1 MPLRL
6 GWRLSVRKCGFCA
19 MTCKIHP
26 WIEQT
31 CDIAYLEESWVIVW
45 VPGVIINNTL
55 FHSSKCPGFN
65 DELYVLPT
73 YMASLVAQ
81 SKESACN
88 AGDQG
93 LIPGSGRSPGK
104 GNCLCTGKGWTS
116 FMGYQPPPSVEN
128 KNYLKR
134 AESKMKLQ
142 GKEWLLQDHFSFSE
156 MRAIR
161 PQKRPPKPP
170 HSCILGPR
178 LDSTSFLLL
187 FGTSV
192 QLFEAQEPGCEQCT
206 SQSSVTMTSKTVR
219 PTEQW
224 DPQNSG
230 PSKGT
235 PKGERALGWKR
246 ALEKFS
252 LQDVF
257 HFIL

>member
-6 GWRLSVRKCGFCA
+6 GWRLSVRKYGFCA
-19 MTCKIHP
+19 MTCKICP

-45 VPGVIINNTL
+45 VSGVIFNNTL

-81 SKESACN
+81 SKESSCN

-93 LIPGSGRSPGK
+93 LIPGSGRSPGE

-116 FMGYQPPPSVEN
+116 FMGYQPPPYVEN

-134 AESKMKLQ
+134 TESKMKLQ

-161 PQKRPPKPP
+161 PQKRPPQTPAFM
-170 HSCILGPR
+170 HTWALFRQYFFS
-178 LDSTSFLLL
+178 SFSS
-187 FGTSV
+187 FIWHIGAAIQGTRTWLWTVCFTKQRDNDEHNS
-192 QLFEAQEPGCEQCT
+192 ET
-206 SQSSVTMTSKTVR
+206 HRTVR

-224 DPQNSG
+224 AQQGDPQGRAGSG
-230 PSKGT
+230 PEEG
-235 PKGERALGWKR
+235 PWK
-246 ALEKFS
+246 
-252 LQDVF
+252 
-257 HFIL
+257 I